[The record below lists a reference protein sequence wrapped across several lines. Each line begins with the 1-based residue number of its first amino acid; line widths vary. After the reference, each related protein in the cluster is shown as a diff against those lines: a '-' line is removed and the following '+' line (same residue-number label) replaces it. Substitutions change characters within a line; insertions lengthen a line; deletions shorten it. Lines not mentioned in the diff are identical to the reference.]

1 VNGIE
6 RTACVDPGAEL
17 GERVTVGA
25 YAVIEPGTVI
35 GDGST
40 IGHHAVICQGT
51 VLGKENRVFPTAVI
65 GGPPQDLK
73 YAGEPTKL
81 TAGDRNV
88 FREAVTVS
96 RGTVQGAGVTVIG
109 DDNFFMACSHVAH
122 DCRLGNGVIMSN
134 GVLLAGHVLVEDKAY
149 LCGLAA
155 AHQFTT
161 IGKNAYVG
169 GMTRIVHD
177 VPPFMITEG
186 NPQKVRGVNLV
197 GLRRAG
203 FSEATIEALTEAYRL
218 IWRARLPYRTALSEV
233 EAQVGTCAEVA
244 HLVQFLKAM
253 ESGINGRAQ
262 EAHRLLPR

>member
-1 VNGIE
+1 MSEIH
-6 RTACVDPGAEL
+6 RTACIDPEAAL

-25 YAVIEPGTVI
+25 CAVIEAGAVI
-35 GDGST
+35 GDDCA
-40 IGHHAVICQGT
+40 IGHHAVVCRGT
-51 VLGKENRVFPTAVI
+51 TMGAGNHVYPTAVI

-73 YAGEPTKL
+73 FAGESTKL
-81 TAGDRNV
+81 TIGARNV
-88 FREAVTVS
+88 FREAVTVN

-109 DDNFFMACSHVAH
+109 DDNFLMACSHVAH
-122 DCRLGNGVIMSN
+122 DCRLANGVIMSN

-161 IGKNAYVG
+161 IGRNAYVG

-203 FSEATIEALTEAYRL
+203 FPEAIIEALTEAYRL
-218 IWRARLPYRTALSEV
+218 IWRARLPYRTALGSVQE
-233 EAQVGTCAEVA
+233 QVGTCAEVA

-262 EAHRLLPR
+262 EAHRLPPR

>member
-1 VNGIE
+1 MNEIHA
-6 RTACVDPGAEL
+6 TACVDPGAEL
-17 GERVTVGA
+17 AERVTVGA
-25 YAVIEPGTVI
+25 YAVIEAATVI
-35 GDGST
+35 GDDCT
-40 IGHHAVICQGT
+40 IGHHAVVCQGT
-51 VLGKENRVFPTAVI
+51 VMGAGNRVFPTAVI
-65 GGPPQDLK
+65 GGAPQDLK

-81 TAGDRNV
+81 TIGDGNV
-88 FREAVTVS
+88 FREAVTVN

-109 DDNFFMACSHVAH
+109 DNNFLMACSHVAH

-134 GVLLAGHVLVEDKAY
+134 GCLLAGHVLVEDKAY

-161 IGKNAYVG
+161 IGRNAYVG

-203 FSEATIEALTEAYRL
+203 FAEATIEALTEAYRI
-218 IWRARLPYRTALSEV
+218 IWRARRPYRTALSEV
-233 EAQVGTCAEVA
+233 EAQMATCAEVA